1 MSDDTVTSR
10 PGSIG
15 SRAPRDVAPV
25 LSVEDLRVEYRLRKE
40 KGRGHLVAV
49 AVDGISLQVY
59 PGETLAIVGE
69 SGSGK
74 TSIANAV
81 MRLVDSTAGR
91 IMFEGVDLAR
101 LRGRALRSVRP
112 RLQMIFQDPFESL
125 DPRRTVLETVIEPL
139 VINGIGTAEERHR
152 RALEA
157 LETAGLTPA
166 ARIGE
171 RFTYELSG
179 GQRQRVAI
187 AAAMILQPSL
197 VVADEP
203 VSMLDVS
210 LRAGILRLMADM
222 RDRLGV
228 GYLFIT
234 HDLSLA
240 WMFADRI
247 AVVYLGR
254 VVEEGSPAEL
264 IGAPRHPYTKAL
276 VSVIPVPDTT
286 VSVDRVVLTGE
297 IPNPTAIPAGCRF
310 HPRCPLYRE
319 LGEPEECRLVDPVL
333 RVVETGTVTPPR
345 ATYRVACHHAP
356 LDARAQTDATTASP
370 TEEQTP

>member
-1 MSDDTVTSR
+1 VSGASGATV
-10 PGSIG
+10 PGQQG
-15 SRAPRDVAPV
+15 GPPV
-25 LSVEDLRVEYRLRKE
+25 LSVEDLRVEYRLRTE
-40 KGRGHLVAV
+40 RGRGTLVAT
-49 AVDGISLQVY
+49 ALDGVSLQVY
-59 PGETLAIVGE
+59 PGETLAVVGE

-74 TSIANAV
+74 TS
-81 MRLVDSTAGR
+81 LVPSSSGR
-91 IMFEGVDLAR
+91 IMFEGTDLVP

-125 DPRRTVLETVIEPL
+125 DPRRTVLDTVMEPL
-139 VINGIGTAEERHR
+139 VIHRIGTDDERR
-152 RALEA
+152 RKALEA
-157 LETAGLTPA
+157 LERAGLTPA
-166 ARIGE
+166 DRIGA

-187 AAAMILQPSL
+187 ASAMILEPSL

-210 LRAGILRLMADM
+210 LRAGVLRLMTEL

-228 GYLFIT
+228 AYLFIT

-247 AVVYLGR
+247 VVVYLGR
-254 VVEEGSPAEL
+254 IVEEGSPVEL
-264 IGAPRHPYTKAL
+264 IARPRHPYTQAL

-286 VSVDRVVLTGE
+286 MSVDRVVLTGE

-310 HPRCPLYRE
+310 HPRCPLYRR
-319 LGEPEECRLVDPVL
+319 LGEPERCRTDDPAL
-333 RVVETGTVTPPR
+333 QVVEDVATAVRTP
-345 ATYRVACHHAP
+345 YRVACHHP
-356 LDARAQTDATTASP
+356 STATTSSAS
-370 TEEQTP
+370 EKSTP

>member
-1 MSDDTVTSR
+1 MTTEPIQPTDNPSDR
-10 PGSIG
+10 LPILSI
-15 SRAPRDVAPV
+15 
-25 LSVEDLRVEYRLRKE
+25 EDLHVEYKV
-40 KGRGHLVAV
+40 KNPNGRGKSIAR
-49 AVDGISLQVY
+49 AVDGVNLSLY
-59 PGETLAIVGE
+59 PGETLAVVGE

-81 MRLVDSTAGR
+81 MRLIEASSGR
-91 IMFEGVDLAR
+91 IVFDGVDLVPLKGKQ
-101 LRGRALRSVRP
+101 LRQLRP

-125 DPRRTVLETVIEPL
+125 DPRMSVMDTVIEPL
-139 VINGIGTAEERHR
+139 VINDIGASDAER
-152 RALEA
+152 RAMGLAA
-157 LETAGLTPA
+157 LERAGLTPA
-166 ARIGE
+166 DRIAR
-171 RFTYELSG
+171 RFTHELSG

-187 AAAMILQPSL
+187 AAAMILEPSI

-228 GYLFIT
+228 AYLFIT

-254 VVEEGSPAEL
+254 VVEEGSPVEL
-264 IGAPRHPYTKAL
+264 INNPQHPYTKAL
-276 VSVIPVPDTT
+276 VSVIPVPETAATT
-286 VSVDRVVLTGE
+286 NRTVLTGE
-297 IPNPTAIPAGCRF
+297 IPNPTAIPVGCRF

-319 LGEPEECRLVDPVL
+319 QSEPDVCRTHDPVL
-333 RVVETGTVTPPR
+333 MRTSTESVHRT
-345 ATYRVACHHAP
+345 ACHFV
-356 LDARAQTDATTASP
+356 ASVD
-370 TEEQTP
+370 

>member
-1 MSDDTVTSR
+1 MTAEARDIAVTEQS
-10 PGSIG
+10 
-15 SRAPRDVAPV
+15 AAPV
-25 LSVEDLRVEYRLRKE
+25 LSVEDLRVEYRLRKD
-40 KGRGHLVAV
+40 KGRGKLIAT
-49 AVDGISLQVY
+49 AVDGVSLQVY

-74 TSIANAV
+74 TSLANAV
-81 MRLVDSTAGR
+81 MRLVDSAGGR
-91 IMFEGVDLAR
+91 IMFEGRDLVP
-101 LRGRALRSVRP
+101 LRGRSLRAVRP
-112 RLQMIFQDPFESL
+112 RMQMIFQDPFESL
-125 DPRRTVLETVIEPL
+125 DPRRTVLDTVMEPL
-139 VINGIGTAEERHR
+139 AIHGIGSHDDRRR
-152 RALEA
+152 RAFAA
-157 LETAGLTPA
+157 LERAGLTPA
-166 ARIGE
+166 ERIGS

-187 AAAMILQPSL
+187 ASAMILEPSL

-222 RDRLGV
+222 RDRQGV
-228 GYLFIT
+228 AFLFIT

-240 WMFADRI
+240 WMFADRV

-254 VVEEGSPAEL
+254 VVEEGSPVEL
-264 IGAPRHPYTKAL
+264 IGNPRHPYTQAL

-297 IPNPTAIPAGCRF
+297 IPNPTAIPQGCRF

-319 LGEPEECRLVDPVL
+319 LGEPEQCRTVDPWL
-333 RVVETGTVTPPR
+333 QVVDDVENEVRTP
-345 ATYRVACHHAP
+345 YRVACHHP
-356 LDARAQTDATTASP
+356 RAVRTSVDPAEP
-370 TEEQTP
+370 DHEETR

>member
-1 MSDDTVTSR
+1 MTAELPDPTAAGR
-10 PGSIG
+10 P
-15 SRAPRDVAPV
+15 PV
-25 LSVEDLRVEYRLRKE
+25 LSVEGLTVEYRTRSKDT
-40 KGRGHLVAV
+40 KGKVVAR
-49 AVDGISLQVY
+49 AVDGVDLQVHA
-59 PGETLAIVGE
+59 GETLAIVGE

-81 MRLVDSTAGR
+81 MRLVDASAGR
-91 IMFEGVDLAR
+91 IMFDGVDLVP
-101 LRGRALRSVRP
+101 LRGRRLRAIRP

-125 DPRRTVLETVIEPL
+125 DPRLTVLDTVMEPL
-139 VINGIGTAEERHR
+139 VINGIGGSAEEQR
-152 RALEA
+152 RLALQA
-157 LETAGLTPA
+157 LQNAGLTPPE
-166 ARIGE
+166 RIAK
-171 RFTYELSG
+171 RYTYELSG

-187 AAAMILQPSL
+187 ASAMILEPSL

-228 GYLFIT
+228 AYLFIT

-254 VVEEGSPAEL
+254 VIEEGSPVEL

-276 VSVIPVPDTT
+276 VSVIPVPET
-286 VSVDRVVLTGE
+286 VDAGERTVLTGE
-297 IPNPTAIPAGCRF
+297 IPNPTAIPPGCRF

-319 LGEPEECRLVDPVL
+319 LGSPDRCTTDDPVL
-333 RVVETGTVTPPR
+333 HVLPAREGDAIPH
-345 ATYRVACHHAP
+345 RVACHFDGTAP
-356 LDARAQTDATTASP
+356 MP
-370 TEEQTP
+370 

>member
-1 MSDDTVTSR
+1 VTIEPTQPELDADSR
-10 PGSIG
+10 
-15 SRAPRDVAPV
+15 VPV
-25 LSVEDLRVEYRLRKE
+25 LSIEDLFVEYKV
-40 KGRGHLVAV
+40 KNPNGRGKSIAR
-49 AVDGISLQVY
+49 AVDGVNLSLY

-81 MRLVDSTAGR
+81 MRLIDASAGR
-91 IMFEGVDLAR
+91 IVFDGVDIVP
-101 LRGRALRSVRP
+101 LRGKDLRRIRP

-125 DPRRTVLETVIEPL
+125 DPRMTVMDTVIEPL
-139 VINGIGTAEERHR
+139 VINSIGASETERR
-152 RALEA
+152 ELGLAALER
-157 LETAGLTPA
+157 AGLTPA
-166 ARIGE
+166 DRIAR
-171 RFTYELSG
+171 RYTHELSG

-187 AAAMILQPSL
+187 AAAMILEPSV

-228 GYLFIT
+228 AYLFIT

-254 VVEEGSPAEL
+254 VVEQGSPVEL
-264 IGAPRHPYTKAL
+264 INNPQHPYTKAL
-276 VSVIPVPDTT
+276 VSVIPVPETAAIANRT
-286 VSVDRVVLTGE
+286 VLTGE
-297 IPNPTAIPAGCRF
+297 IPNPTAIPVGCRF

-319 LGEPEECRLVDPVL
+319 RGEPDTCRIDDPEL
-333 RVVETGTVTPPR
+333 MQIGVESVHQ
-345 ATYRVACHHAP
+345 AACHFVAKV
-356 LDARAQTDATTASP
+356 Q
-370 TEEQTP
+370 

>member
-1 MSDDTVTSR
+1 MVTEPSNER
-10 PGSIG
+10 PDAPGSGANDRVPIV
-15 SRAPRDVAPV
+15 SI
-25 LSVEDLRVEYRLRKE
+25 EDLFVEYKV
-40 KGRGHLVAV
+40 KNPAGRGKSIAR
-49 AVDGISLQVY
+49 AVDGVNLALY

-81 MRLVDSTAGR
+81 MRLIDASSGR
-91 IMFEGVDLAR
+91 IIFDGVDLVP
-101 LRGRALRSVRP
+101 LRGKELRQIRP

-125 DPRRTVLETVIEPL
+125 DPRMTVMDTVIEPL
-139 VINGIGTAEERHR
+139 IINDIGDSDAHR
-152 RALEA
+152 RELGLAALQR
-157 LETAGLTPA
+157 AGLTPA
-166 ARIGE
+166 DRIAR
-171 RFTYELSG
+171 RFTHELSG

-187 AAAMILQPSL
+187 AAAMILEPSV

-228 GYLFIT
+228 AYLFIT

-254 VVEEGSPAEL
+254 IVEEGSPVEL
-264 IGAPRHPYTKAL
+264 INNPQHPYTKAL
-276 VSVIPVPDTT
+276 VSVIPVPETSAVT
-286 VSVDRVVLTGE
+286 NRTVLTGE
-297 IPNPTAIPAGCRF
+297 IPNPTAIPGGCRF

-319 LGEPEECRLVDPVL
+319 RGEPDACRTDDPAL
-333 RVVETGTVTPPR
+333 AQIAMES
-345 ATYRVACHHAP
+345 AHSAACHFVAKVP
-356 LDARAQTDATTASP
+356 
-370 TEEQTP
+370 

>member
-1 MSDDTVTSR
+1 MTEATPIDNTVADERT
-10 PGSIG
+10 PILSI
-15 SRAPRDVAPV
+15 
-25 LSVEDLRVEYRLRKE
+25 EDLHVQYKVKNPNGRVKS
-40 KGRGHLVAV
+40 VAR
-49 AVDGISLQVY
+49 AVDGVNLALY
-59 PGETLAIVGE
+59 PGETLAVVGE

-81 MRLVDSTAGR
+81 MRLIDSTSGR
-91 IMFEGVDLAR
+91 IVFDGVDLVP
-101 LRGRALRSVRP
+101 LRGNDLRRLRP

-125 DPRRTVLETVIEPL
+125 DPRMTVLDTVIEPL
-139 VINGIGTAEERHR
+139 IINNVGESDAHRHELGLA
-152 RALEA
+152 AL
-157 LETAGLTPA
+157 TRAGLTPA
-166 ARIGE
+166 DRIAR
-171 RFTYELSG
+171 RFTHELSG

-187 AAAMILQPSL
+187 AAAMILEPSV

-228 GYLFIT
+228 AYLFIT

-254 VVEEGSPAEL
+254 VVEQGSPVEL
-264 IGAPRHPYTKAL
+264 INNPQHPYTKAL
-276 VSVIPVPDTT
+276 VSVIPVPET
-286 VSVDRVVLTGE
+286 VATVGRTVLTGE
-297 IPNPTAIPAGCRF
+297 IPNPTAIPVGCRF

-319 LGEPEECRLVDPVL
+319 RAEPDICRTHDPIL
-333 RVVETGTVTPPR
+333 ARTSADSAHQT
-345 ATYRVACHHAP
+345 ACHFVNK
-356 LDARAQTDATTASP
+356 L
-370 TEEQTP
+370 